1 MNQKRHQFGILLL
14 RLFLG
19 FTVFIHGLTKFKI
32 GMGNTSVALETVTI
46 PMSLLYSFGI
56 IEVAGG
62 LLLMIGFKVRITAS
76 IIAVIMLLS
85 ITQLK
90 LMIGFLGN
98 SLMAGF
104 ELDLALLSIATFLA
118 LDGKTPF
125 AIENITFQ
133 SDECYKCPE
142 V

>member
-1 MNQKRHQFGILLL
+1 MSHKRHQIGIFLL

-32 GMGNTSVALETVTI
+32 GMGNTSISLESITI
-46 PMSLLYSFGI
+46 PMSLLYSIGI
-56 IEVAGG
+56 IEVIGG
-62 LLLMIGFKVRITAS
+62 LFLMIGFKVQITSS
-76 IIAVIMLLS
+76 IIAVVMLLS
-85 ITQLK
+85 ITQLN
-90 LMIGFLGN
+90 LPIGFLGTN
-98 SLMAGF
+98 LRAGF
-104 ELDLALLSIATFLA
+104 ELDLALLSIAGFLA